1 MKTNY
6 INILLILILL
16 LVSIYILYIFFN
28 NKHNEIFNDINL
40 LILKENFNTNEIDVE
55 ICDNV
60 KLECVPGNAKEGCEN
75 ETKYKEYCGY
85 LESIKDVL
93 KSDVLSCNDKNTI
106 LAAARRVKCLSLA
119 GTIDE
124 STYGK

>member
-28 NKHNEIFNDINL
+28 NKHNEIFNDMNL
-40 LILKENFNTNEIDVE
+40 LILKEKFNTNEIGEE

-60 KLECVPGNAKEGCEN
+60 KLECESNNAKEGCEN
-75 ETKYKEYCGY
+75 ATKYQEYCDY
-85 LESIKDVL
+85 LKSIKDVL

-124 STYGK
+124 STYNN